1 MTAAD
6 DGIVS
11 RFRSTFGVRG
21 VRAYI
26 GNSDSRHD
34 GKDYAVRPRVMVVD
48 LADDHLAQLHSAD
61 TDDDARAVVLA
72 AFARYLNGGQD
83 DARGFSVASLTL
95 DPASVTF
102 H

>member
-1 MTAAD
+1 MTATD
-6 DGIVS
+6 DGIMS
-11 RFRSTFGVRG
+11 RFRATFGARS

-26 GNSDSRHD
+26 GNADPRRDGRDDS
-34 GKDYAVRPRVMVVD
+34 VRPRVMVLD
-48 LADDHLAQLHSAD
+48 LTDEHLAQLQGAA
-61 TDDDARAVVLA
+61 TDDAARAVVLA

-83 DARGFSVASLTL
+83 DARGFTVDSLTL